1 MSAPNDGYGQYNQQ
15 PQQPY
20 ADQPQ
25 DGYDAQALQP
35 AAADHGK
42 KKKRGY
48 ATQAYEF
55 GAGAN
60 SNAAGAPAQAPGGM
74 YGMPQP
80 QAPAYGGYPQQDA
93 QPAAAAYGSPQ
104 PQPYDMSQPA
114 AAPAGGYGGYQAPD
128 GYPAP
133 GGVPPAAGVAGLNQQ
148 MAGMNLGGQPQQAAP
163 GQAARPMTL
172 NQLYPTDLMNQP
184 FNVSELDLPPPPI
197 ILPPNVRSPPL
208 ILAEISVNFKAC
220 RPA

>member
-1 MSAPNDGYGQYNQQ
+1 MSAPNDGYGQYPPQ
-15 PQQPY
+15 QQPY

-25 DGYDAQALQP
+25 DGYDPQTAQAPQP

-60 SNAAGAPAQAPGGM
+60 SNTAGAPAQA

-80 QAPAYGGYPQQDA
+80 QAPAYGGYPQQDG
-93 QPAAAAYGSPQ
+93 QPAAAGYGSPQ
-104 PQPYDMSQPA
+104 TQQYGVPQPA

-128 GYPAP
+128 AGYPGQGGAP
-133 GGVPPAAGVAGLNQQ
+133 PPGGVAGLNQQ
-148 MAGMNLGGQPQQAAP
+148 MAGMNLGGQPQQQAP
-163 GQAARPMTL
+163 GQAARPVTL
-172 NQLYPTDLMNQP
+172 NQLYPTDLMAQP

-197 ILPPNVRSPPL
+197 ILPPNVCHRFLSRGGFML
-208 ILAEISVNFKAC
+208 TFIC